1 MSVIYVV
8 AGHPRCG
15 TSMMMRCLQHGGL
28 NAVYDPNN
36 RSVHSLNGYH
46 PDPNGIYESKVNVKR
61 RDFIPRH
68 RDKLVKVL
76 RWQVQDLPRYH
87 YEVVLMRR
95 NPVEVDMS
103 MRRIGKG
110 EGQTSRLYQGYQDRI
125 QLILESRSDVN
136 LNILHYADVI
146 DDPVSAFEM
155 LAGNGF
161 PINVEAAAAVVD
173 KNLYRNRAASDL

>member
-1 MSVIYVV
+1 MLMKSL
-8 AGHPRCG
+8 H
-15 TSMMMRCLQHGGL
+15 HGGL
-28 NAVYDPNN
+28 NPVYDPSLDDAYA
-36 RSVHSLNGYH
+36 RSVHSLNDYH
-46 PDPNGIYESKVNVKR
+46 PNPNGIYESKVNVKAR
-61 RDFIPRH
+61 GFIQRH

-76 RWQVQDLPRYH
+76 RWQVQDLPKYH

-110 EGQTSRLYQGYQDRI
+110 QEQTPRLYQGYQDRI
-125 QLILESRSDVN
+125 QIILENRSDVN

-161 PINVEAAAAVVD
+161 PINVEAAAEVVD
-173 KNLYRNRAASDL
+173 KKLYRNRAGLQV